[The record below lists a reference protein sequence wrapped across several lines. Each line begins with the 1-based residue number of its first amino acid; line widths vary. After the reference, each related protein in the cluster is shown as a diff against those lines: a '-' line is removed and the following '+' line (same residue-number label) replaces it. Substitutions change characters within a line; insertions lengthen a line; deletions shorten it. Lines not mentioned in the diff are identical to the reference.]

1 MRWQAAGAAAQ
12 SRCRTTGGAVHPRRR
27 HTTGRNPHHE
37 HPQERPSAPRP
48 HRGRRGRLRRPGP
61 RPGRRRLRRA
71 RPAHTQQGSVTLQR
85 APGNCPRG
93 YLCVYPKPNY
103 KGTPKK
109 VAGNNRDLRRYGGA
123 FNHPWSAFNN
133 GTRCNVTVYERPNY
147 RGGHAK
153 LNRGTGWAYIG
164 GNIMTIYSDKWC

>member
-1 MRWQAAGAAAQ
+1 MNIRRNVRQRLALTAAAAAVSGGLALAPAAGAFAAPAP
-12 SRCRTTGGAVHPRRR
+12 T
-27 HTTGRNPHHE
+27 HT
-37 HPQERPSAPRP
+37 
-48 HRGRRGRLRRPGP
+48 
-61 RPGRRRLRRA
+61 
-71 RPAHTQQGSVTLQR
+71 HTQQGSVTLQR